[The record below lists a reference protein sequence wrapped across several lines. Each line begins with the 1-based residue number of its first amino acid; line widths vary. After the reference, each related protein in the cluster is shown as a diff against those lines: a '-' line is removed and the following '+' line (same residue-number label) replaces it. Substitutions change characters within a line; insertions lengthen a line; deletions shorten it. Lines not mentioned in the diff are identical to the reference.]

1 MSRDRKYVV
10 PLVII
15 EKQLKEIKSMGN
27 YIGASKKRV
36 RGIIIDALQFSRQLR
51 LLDSEEHD

>member
-51 LLDSEEHD
+51 LLD